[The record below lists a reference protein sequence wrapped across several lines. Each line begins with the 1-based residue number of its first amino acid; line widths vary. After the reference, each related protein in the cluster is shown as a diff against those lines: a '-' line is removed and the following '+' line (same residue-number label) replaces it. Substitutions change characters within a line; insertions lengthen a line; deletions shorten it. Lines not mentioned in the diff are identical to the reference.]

1 MVRAM
6 NDLLSS
12 LGVSPDDTKTE
23 EFGEYRLRQNPL
35 RNFEMGEDGVSAQN
49 YDRLFGIP
57 GRRPTR

>member
-23 EFGEYRLRQNPL
+23 EFGEYSPRQNPL
-35 RNFEMGEDGVSAQN
+35 RNFEMGANAVSAQH
-49 YDRLFGIP
+49 DGRLFGIH